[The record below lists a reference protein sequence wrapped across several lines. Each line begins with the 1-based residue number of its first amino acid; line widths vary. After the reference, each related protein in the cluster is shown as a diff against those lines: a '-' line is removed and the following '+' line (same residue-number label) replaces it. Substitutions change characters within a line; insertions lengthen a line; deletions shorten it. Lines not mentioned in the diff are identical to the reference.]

1 MPSEA
6 RLAFRRHIFTIL
18 WAYGGNNTGCL
29 IEYVSTH
36 RAIHKAPPYEGDDDV

>member
-29 IEYVSTH
+29 EYVSTH
-36 RAIHKAPPYEGDDDV
+36 RAIHKASPYEGDDDV